1 MMQTRAA
8 ACIERQRHA
17 SHRNA
22 FDTMLS
28 TNQQSSAKGLSEQSR
43 KVLAIRDEVFTE
55 WEQRVRSLIQGA
67 DEVSH
72 PVLLDTLPLFY
83 GNIAEALS
91 PGFDRENAASD
102 SSAASG
108 HGSER
113 ARTTDYEAV
122 EIVYE
127 YQLLR
132 DALLHVAGRHGIRF
146 SDEEAG
152 IIGASFDQAIRD
164 AIEEFTALQRSFR
177 ERVAATLTHDMRSPL
192 SVIVSGAEL
201 LLATDPGN
209 SAKIAQ
215 KILDNGLRLEQMIQE
230 QLDAIRQ
237 ATAQTP
243 PLSLASLDA
252 LMLAREVADQ
262 MCGTLAAHCTVDGES
277 VTGWWDERA
286 LRRAL
291 ENLVSNAAKYGD
303 GHEVRV
309 NVAQTHGR
317 VIISVHNYGNPI
329 PDERR
334 KDIFE
339 YLNRGEQ
346 SGQVGWG
353 IGLPYVQEVAKRHG
367 GTVVLDSSNQAGT
380 TFTIDIPRDGREFNG
395 AGDSRPA

>member
-1 MMQTRAA
+1 M
-8 ACIERQRHA
+8 
-17 SHRNA
+17 
-22 FDTMLS
+22 MLS
-28 TNQQSSAKGLSEQSR
+28 TNQQSGSTGLSEQSR
-43 KVLAIRDEVFTE
+43 KVLAIRDEVFAE
-55 WEQRVRSLIQGA
+55 WEQRVRTLIPGA

-102 SSAASG
+102 SSAATG

-113 ARTTDYEAV
+113 ARTTDYQAV

-132 DALLHVAGRHGIRF
+132 DALLHVAKCHGIVF
-146 SDEEAG
+146 SDEEAH
-152 IIGASFDQAIRD
+152 IVTASFDQAIRD
-164 AIEEFTALQRSFR
+164 AIEEFTALQRAFR
-177 ERVAATLTHDMRSPL
+177 ERVGATLTHDMRSPL

-201 LLATDPGN
+201 LLATDTGK
-209 SAKIAQ
+209 SAKIAR
-215 KILDNGLRLEQMIQE
+215 KILENGLRLEQMIRE

-237 ATAQTP
+237 STAHTP
-243 PLSLASLDA
+243 PLALGPLDA
-252 LMLAREVADQ
+252 LMLAREVVDH
-262 MCGTLAAHCTVDGES
+262 MRGTTQAQYAVAGES
-277 VTGWWDERA
+277 VLGWWDERA
-286 LRRAL
+286 LQRAL

-317 VIISVHNYGNPI
+317 VIISVHNCGNPI
-329 PDERR
+329 PDGQR

-346 SGQVGWG
+346 AGTVGWG

-367 GTVVLDSSNQAGT
+367 GTVVLDSSEQAGT
-380 TFTIDIPRDGREFNG
+380 TFTLDIPIDAREFQG
-395 AGDSRPA
+395 AGQPRAI